1 MVEISLEWLAALAIS
16 FLVLA
21 FGFTLML
28 VYMLYTRLGGKGIS
42 SQKAEGKQ
50 TPGFLSGLEERL
62 FDRRSEAVVMAPPV
76 QGESGK
82 QWMVLYRQPES
93 QSLTV
98 SLPDHEMAAAR
109 DELSPA
115 ELQTVKDM
123 SLGLQHWL
131 GSSETIVV
139 SEFSRPVPIV
149 RAPVEEPKGVGM
161 GLLLSRKRE
170 DSDSVPVISIVVQ
183 INAVLQNML
192 LHENYQGAA
201 IHLDENEA
209 GDLVVWV
216 GSQAYIGLDTVP
228 DAQVTEIVRRAA
240 QRWTDNNLAK

>member
-1 MVEISLEWLAALAIS
+1 MVEISLEWLAVLAIS
-16 FLVLA
+16 FFVLA

-42 SQKAEGKQ
+42 SQKSDGKQ
-50 TPGFLSGLEERL
+50 PPGFLGGLEERL

-76 QGESGK
+76 QGEGGK
-82 QWMVLYRQPES
+82 QWLLLYRQPES
-93 QSLTV
+93 QALTL

-109 DELSPA
+109 DDLSPV
-115 ELQTVKDM
+115 ELQAVKDM

-131 GSSETIVV
+131 GSEAVV
-139 SEFSRPVPIV
+139 VPALSRPVPIV
-149 RAPVEEPKGVGM
+149 RAPVEEAKGVGM

-170 DSDSVPVISIVVQ
+170 DTTTVPVNSIVVQ
-183 INAVLQNML
+183 INAVLQTML
-192 LHENYQGAA
+192 LHEDYRGAA

-216 GSQAYIGLDTVP
+216 GSQAYIGLDSVP

-240 QRWTDNNLAK
+240 QRWTDHNLAK